1 MAARIS
7 EPAIVLHAY
16 DYSESSQVLSL
27 LCRQTGR
34 LRLLAKGTRR
44 STRTCFSPG
53 IDLLELG
60 HAVARPAREHGQL
73 GVLIEWSQQD
83 AFLHIR
89 RSRLRLLSGLY
100 AAELSERMT
109 EEADPHPE
117 LFDDLAGLL
126 RTLERGVDEPGH
138 EPPEVALTRFIARL
152 LRHVGYAPQWT
163 RCVACGKPYPSGA
176 RTYFS
181 STAGGVLCTRCS
193 TRYADRVPVPPGV
206 LSKQAGPA
214 ECLAR
219 FELLDAHITRL
230 AGRPLR
236 SRVLLHPLLAAR
248 TRGGVQG
255 AGRGAKGAGQRA
267 QGHGG
272 QPPSAGSAQRNRHQ
286 LDAPECDNDP

>member
-1 MAARIS
+1 VAVRIS
-7 EPAIVLHAY
+7 EPAIVLRTY
-16 DYSESSQVLSL
+16 DYSESSQVVSL
-27 LCRQTGR
+27 LCRETGR

-44 STRTCFSPG
+44 STRTRFNPG
-53 IDLLELG
+53 IDLLEAG

-83 AFLHIR
+83 AFLHLR
-89 RSRLRLLSGLY
+89 RSRLRLLCATY

-117 LFDDLAGLL
+117 LFDDLIELL
-126 RTLERGVDEPGH
+126 RTLDRGVDDPGLA
-138 EPPEVALTRFIARL
+138 PPEVALTRFVARL

-163 RCVACGKPYPSGA
+163 RCVACGKPYPPGA
-176 RTYFS
+176 RAYFS

-230 AGRPLR
+230 AGRPLH
-236 SRVLLHPLLAAR
+236 SRRLLHPLLEAR
-248 TRGGVQG
+248 ARRCKQ
-255 AGRGAKGAGQRA
+255 KG
-267 QGHGG
+267 
-272 QPPSAGSAQRNRHQ
+272 
-286 LDAPECDNDP
+286 

>member
-27 LCRQTGR
+27 LCRETGR

-44 STRTCFSPG
+44 STRTRFDPG
-53 IDLLELG
+53 IDLLERG

-73 GVLIEWSQQD
+73 GLLIDWSQQE

-89 RSRLRLLSGLY
+89 RSRLRMLCALY

-126 RTLERGVDEPGH
+126 HALDRGVDDPH
-138 EPPEVALTRFIARL
+138 MPPPEVALTRFVARL

-163 RCVACGKPYPSGA
+163 RCVACGKRYPPGA
-176 RTYFS
+176 RAYFS
-181 STAGGVLCTRCS
+181 SSAGGVLCTRCS
-193 TRYADRVPVPPGV
+193 TRYADRLVVPPGV
-206 LSKQAGPA
+206 LSKDAGPA
-214 ECLAR
+214 ACLAR

-230 AGRPLR
+230 VGRPLR
-236 SRVLLHPLLAAR
+236 SRSLLHPLLLAR
-248 TRGGVQG
+248 
-255 AGRGAKGAGQRA
+255 AGKSKG
-267 QGHGG
+267 
-272 QPPSAGSAQRNRHQ
+272 
-286 LDAPECDNDP
+286 